1 MHAFLTQYSKFIDVE
16 TTENTENIASIKF
29 DIKKEYYLDVIR
41 ILYIYQAVNIVLWL
55 TNKVTCVKGGIR
67 GIHWKLIMIGLWAIS
82 FVYKMDNLPRIKY
95 DESGIKGSL
104 QGMFSLDV
112 KPFVFVVE
120 S

>member
-29 DIKKEYYLDVIR
+29 DIKKEYNLDVIR

-67 GIHWKLIMIGLWAIS
+67 GLHWKLIMIGRL
-82 FVYKMDNLPRIKY
+82 MDNLPRIKY

-104 QGMFSLDV
+104 QGMFSLDI